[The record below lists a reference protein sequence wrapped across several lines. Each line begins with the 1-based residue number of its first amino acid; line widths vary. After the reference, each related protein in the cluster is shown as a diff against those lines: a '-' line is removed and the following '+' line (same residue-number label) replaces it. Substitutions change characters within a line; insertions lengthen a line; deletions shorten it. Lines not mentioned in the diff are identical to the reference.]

1 MKIRKSNIL
10 QDTWTITNDQG
21 VDIARCYDPMAVS
34 AIMRAE
40 QFRPA
45 LAQALLDLARLLG
58 EDPANPS
65 ESFERK
71 YAQAIS
77 LCEGRF
83 E

>member
-10 QDTWTITNDQG
+10 QETWIITNDQG
-21 VDIARCYDPMAVS
+21 EDIARCYSPIAVS

-45 LAQALLDLARLLG
+45 LAQALKDLAWSMG

-77 LCEGRF
+77 LCEGRL